1 MGPKQLPG
9 MKALAERYDGA
20 ILDLWGV
27 LHDGERPIAGA
38 VDCLAHLRESNWQLV
53 LLSNA
58 PRRAASVADQVAG
71 FGIPAHAYDGIVT
84 SGDLTRAA
92 LSKPDAWHQSLGPT
106 FYHLGPERDWGLLDG
121 LRYHLVPSPG
131 DCDFILNTGL
141 FDDES
146 ETEADYAEM
155 LAEAKSRDIP
165 MICANPDRVV
175 LRGDRRI
182 PCAGAVAAAY
192 EAIGGAVRYHGKPDA
207 GAYDACQLLMPGI
220 PKRRLLAVGD
230 SLKTDI
236 AGASQSGI
244 DSVFVFSGIDRGKQ
258 STSTMTMESFIW

>member
-1 MGPKQLPG
+1 MAPTSLPG
-9 MKALAERYDGA
+9 MGQLVGRYDGA

-27 LHDGERPIAGA
+27 LHDGVKPMAGA
-38 VDCLAHLRESNWQLV
+38 VDCLEHLRAAGWHLV

-58 PRRAASVADQVAG
+58 PRRAASVAEQVAG
-71 FGIPAHAYDGIVT
+71 FGIPPEAYDGIVT

-92 LSKPDAWHQSLGPT
+92 LTNPDAWHQKLGSK

-121 LRYHLVPSPG
+121 LPLERVADPI

-141 FDDES
+141 FDDETES
-146 ETEADYAEM
+146 EADYAEF
-155 LAEAKSRDIP
+155 LAAAHARGTP

-192 EAIGGAVRYHGKPDA
+192 EAIGGHVQYHGKPDG
-207 GAYDACQLLMPGI
+207 GAYDACQALMPGI
-220 PKRRLLAVGD
+220 PKDRLVAVGD
-230 SLKTDI
+230 SLTTDI
-236 AGASQSGI
+236 TGASRSGI
-244 DSVFVFSGIDRGKQ
+244 DSVFVFSGIDGGNQ
-258 STSTMTMESFIW
+258 AASTMTMQSFVW

>member
-1 MGPKQLPG
+1 MSPPQLPG
-9 MKALAERYDGA
+9 MKALADRYDGA

-27 LHDGERPIAGA
+27 LHDGERPLPGA
-38 VDCLAHLRESNWQLV
+38 VDCLDRLRESDWQLV

-58 PRRAASVADQVAG
+58 PRRAASVAEQVAG
-71 FGIPAHAYDGIVT
+71 FGIPANAYDGIVT

-92 LSKPDAWHQSLGPT
+92 LSQPDAWHQALGPT

-121 LRYHLVPSPG
+121 LPFDRVPERAN
-131 DCDFILNTGL
+131 CDFILNTGL
-141 FDDES
+141 FDDET
-146 ETEADYAEM
+146 ETEADYAEF
-155 LAEAKSRDIP
+155 LAEAKSLDIP

-192 EAIGGAVRYHGKPDA
+192 EAIGGPVRYHGKPDA

-230 SLKTDI
+230 SLTTDI
-236 AGASQSGI
+236 AGASTWRI

-258 STSTMTMESFIW
+258 STSTMTMESFVW

>member
-9 MKALAERYDGA
+9 MKALAGRYDGA

-27 LHDGERPIAGA
+27 LHDGERPMPGA
-38 VDCLAHLRESNWQLV
+38 VDCLGHLREFEWKLV

-58 PRRAASVADQVAG
+58 PRRAASVAEQVAG
-71 FGIPAHAYDGIVT
+71 FGIPADAYDGIVT

-92 LSKPDAWHQSLGPT
+92 LSQPDDWHQSLGT
-106 FYHLGPERDWGLLDG
+106 NFFHLGPERDWGLLDG
-121 LRYHLVPSPG
+121 MAFDRVETPG

-141 FDDES
+141 FDDET
-146 ETEADYAEM
+146 ETEADYTEM
-155 LAEAKSRDIP
+155 LAAAKKRGTP

-230 SLKTDI
+230 SLTTDI

-244 DSVFVFSGIDRGKQ
+244 DSVFVFSGIDGGKQ
-258 STSTMTMESFIW
+258 STSTMTMVSFIW

>member
-1 MGPKQLPG
+1 MAPQQLAG
-9 MKALAERYDGA
+9 MKALADRYDGA

-27 LHDGERPIAGA
+27 LHDGERPMAGA
-38 VDCLAHLRESNWQLV
+38 VDCLRHLRAAEWRLV

-58 PRRAASVADQVAG
+58 PRRAASVAEQVAG
-71 FGIPAHAYDGIVT
+71 FGIPPDAYDGIVT
-84 SGDLTRAA
+84 SGDLTRAT

-121 LRYHLVPSPG
+121 LPYDRVPSLG

-141 FDDES
+141 FDDEL
-146 ETEADYAEM
+146 ETEADYAQM
-155 LAEAKSRDIP
+155 LAAAKTRGTP

-192 EAIGGAVRYHGKPDA
+192 EAIGGPVRYHGKPDA
-207 GAYDACQLLMPGI
+207 GAYAACQLLMPGI

-230 SLKTDI
+230 SLTTDI
-236 AGASQSGI
+236 AGASKSGI

-258 STSTMTMESFIW
+258 STSTVTMESFIW